1 MARLN
6 LRPVSLQEGGT
17 AEEPVT
23 LEQRNAPIIDIIGSQ
38 AVAPVL
44 PSGATFVGAGQT
56 FDPQEFTQTP
66 QITDIAPVAAP
77 AITQAPATQLT
88 PTVAPTVQAAQ
99 RAAPAGV
106 MEAAELAAPTRVIDA
121 PQRGVSEAAIPQA
134 AVEDLSEAATVQYQ
148 LSELYKSIEEGKPLP
163 AWASGAARGASQ
175 VMQQRGLGSSSMAAA
190 AIAQSVVES
199 ALPIAAADAQSYK
212 QIQIQNLNNKQQAAL
227 TKAATYAQMDTENL
241 NARLTSAV
249 NNARNFLAI
258 DTQNL
263 TNKQSGNAITFQTR
277 VQELFTDQAQEN
289 ATRQMN
295 AKNQIQVEEFFA
307 QLGVQVDEANAN
319 RSVAIDQFN
328 VGQTRALGEF
338 NNKIQDSRDKFNSG
352 MRAQID
358 QANAVWRREVNTRNT
373 AIQNEVNRVNA
384 QALLG
389 LSTAAQNQLWQ
400 QYRDEAGWIVATTE
414 SGLERAHQ
422 AALIAQQ
429 ASLAEDFQFANDLQ
443 TALGAA
449 GNFALR
455 SIFPG

>member
-1 MARLN
+1 
-6 LRPVSLQEGGT
+6 
-17 AEEPVT
+17 
-23 LEQRNAPIIDIIGSQ
+23 
-38 AVAPVL
+38 
-44 PSGATFVGAGQT
+44 
-56 FDPQEFTQTP
+56 
-66 QITDIAPVAAP
+66 
-77 AITQAPATQLT
+77 
-88 PTVAPTVQAAQ
+88 
-99 RAAPAGV
+99 
-106 MEAAELAAPTRVIDA
+106 
-121 PQRGVSEAAIPQA
+121 
-134 AVEDLSEAATVQYQ
+134 
-148 LSELYKSIEEGKPLP
+148 
-163 AWASGAARGASQ
+163 
-175 VMQQRGLGSSSMAAA
+175 MAAA

-319 RSVAIDQFN
+319 RSVAIEQFN
-328 VGQTRALGEF
+328 IGQTRALGEF